1 MNKYGTRYGFPPLK
15 DKPQTYLDNS
25 ELLTVSSPYRSRRSC
40 RPPRAI
46 KMIVD
51 GLGELKFKTVKDAA
65 EYLGIT
71 TIRIYNY
78 MHLGGETPFPFIR
91 FEYIDKEKK
100 EEYNTFH

>member
-1 MNKYGTRYGFPPLK
+1 MNKYGPRYGFPARK

-25 ELLTVSSPYRSRRSC
+25 ELLTVSYQQHSRRSC
-40 RPPRAI
+40 RSPRAI

-78 MHLGGETPFPFIR
+78 MHLNGVTPFPFIR
-91 FEYIDKEKK
+91 FEYINKEKK
-100 EEYNTFH
+100 GE